1 MFSDVAYG
9 EFVQTGSRINVEDR
23 QTVIVA
29 TTAVAAASAVRVR
42 PAPPTPTV
50 SGPTS
55 GPSPRSGRRMRND

>member
-29 TTAVAAASAVRVR
+29 STAVAAAAAVRVR
-42 PAPPTPTV
+42 PAASGPV
-50 SGPTS
+50 AGGPTS
-55 GPSPRSGRRMRND
+55 GPSPRSGRGGRND